1 VPQNL
6 DDQTALAP
14 RWPASPFPGLRPFRI
29 TATEDESLIFY
40 GRNRAKDEI
49 LSRLNSSHLVFVV
62 GPSGCGK
69 SSLLKVG
76 VIPALE
82 AGLLTHAGA
91 SWRTAEM
98 RPGNRPV
105 HNLAYALAA
114 LQSDADKRD
123 VSDQYY
129 DLLCSDESGL
139 WLAAEMLAPRATPN
153 PLLILIDQFEEVF
166 SQIAAQSERA
176 FFLELLVSFSAKAH
190 PNLFLVLT
198 MRTDFLEQCANFPK
212 LADVINATLF
222 ITPVLRDSEIKSVV
236 SLPPEPYHG
245 MVEPKLVEVIV
256 KDTSSE
262 LGYNPD
268 HLPLM
273 QHALSWL
280 WNKGIS
286 DAGLCNSPPRPDA
299 IAPSQRIT
307 LTYDHYVAH
316 GGLKGILNEHA
327 DELLA
332 GLSEREQAIAQ
343 VVFTRLSERDE
354 NRYRRSP
361 TSAAA
366 LARLANCGTAELERV
381 VSVFANPSVC
391 FLDRR
396 PLPNEAGELIDLS
409 HESLIRQWD
418 RLRRWVD
425 DEAEKVRRFRALAAS
440 AGQWQRHERS
450 TDFLK
455 RGAELGVWRQWW
467 RSQNPSDEWAA
478 RYKLDAGD
486 GSFAPLDLSK
496 EYLAQSQK
504 RYIRQR
510 VTNWVIGLALAAVFG
525 VIATAIPVNNI
536 KWEKNALEKAR
547 YETAAARG
555 NDLLDDDDPHLGLL
569 LALEFLRLKGQK
581 NVNGWPIE
589 GLAYKAL
596 EFLLPKK
603 VYDSLLPR
611 EADDRSIEALAYKA
625 LQTPQPKAILLTEA
639 PFPTATFS
647 PDGRLLLISK
657 ENAFQLWDT
666 DKILPVGKEFNPKGI
681 NARWRTIWSPDAQ
694 WMIGSNANKETM
706 LFRPCSVDKLREYFQ
721 TCEDDV
727 DVIRTIG
734 QGDNTAS
741 WPSVLSPAGDKL
753 LSGGMGVSPKI
764 WDIEANRFTPLSRPA
779 PDPQGPAGLAIA
791 FNERGDLFAL
801 GSDDG
806 SVRIHQTADPTKRS
820 RVLRIRPGDQVS
832 TVNAMAFNPGK
843 GKDDELVSITLDG
856 CVRLWSLTEERVT
869 KALNVGNTGFFFVSF
884 DPSGQRIAITSDD
897 GVVKIWEPGV
907 SEPRSNEPSARCAS
921 SDVQPELLALRG
933 HRHATWVAEF
943 SRETKLLASASS
955 DSVRLWVLEPPLHP
969 SMVSEPPKRLGK
981 VAIVSRSG
989 ELILRTGNGRD
1000 IRLEDPHSGD
1010 NAAAAALS
1018 MDGKRVLVA
1027 ERKGTLKLYDLSA
1040 SRIAAAKFEIPG
1052 VEWKAVGFV
1061 DEPDRMVGETTNG
1074 QFYAWPVFKDRD
1086 ALINFAEKHLPIN
1099 EKGETI
1105 TLSQKDKCR
1114 FGVVTTQC
1122 SP

>member
-6 DDQTALAP
+6 DDQTALTP

-91 SWRTAEM
+91 NWRTAEM
-98 RPGNRPV
+98 RPGNHPV
-105 HNLAYALAA
+105 RNLAYALAA
-114 LQSDADKRD
+114 LQTDADKRD
-123 VSDQYY
+123 ISDQYY

-139 WLAAEMLAPRATPN
+139 WLAAETLAPRTAPN

-166 SQIAAQSERA
+166 SQTSAQSERTLL
-176 FFLELLVSFSAKAH
+176 LELIVAFWVKAH
-190 PNLFLVLT
+190 PNLFLVVT

-245 MVEPKLVEVIV
+245 TVEPKLVEAMV

-262 LGYNPD
+262 FGYNPD

-280 WNKGIS
+280 WNKAIS
-286 DAGLCNSPPRPDA
+286 DAGLFNSPPRPDA
-299 IAPSQRIT
+299 IAPSPTIT
-307 LTYDHYVAH
+307 LTYDHYVTH

-332 GLSEREQAIAQ
+332 GLSEREQGIAQ

-354 NRYRRSP
+354 SRYRRSP

-366 LARLANCGTAELERV
+366 LATLANCRTAELERV

-418 RLRRWVD
+418 RLRRWAD
-425 DEAEKVRRFRALAAS
+425 EEAEKVRRLRALAAS

-467 RSQNPSDEWAA
+467 KSQNPSGEWAA
-478 RYKLDAGD
+478 RYKLDEGD

-496 EYLAQSQK
+496 EYLAQSYK
-504 RYIRQR
+504 RYMRQR
-510 VTNWVIGLALAAVFG
+510 VTNWVVGLAIAAIFG
-525 VIATAIPVNNI
+525 VIAVAIPINNI
-536 KWEKNALEKAR
+536 KWEKHALEKAR

-555 NDLLDDDDPHLGLL
+555 NDLLDHDDPHLALL
-569 LALEFLRLKGQK
+569 LALEFLRPKRQK
-581 NVNGWPIE
+581 EVNGWAIE

-611 EADDRSIEALAYKA
+611 EVDDRSIEALAYKA
-625 LQTPQPKAILLTEA
+625 LQTPQPKAILLAEA
-639 PFPTATFS
+639 SFPTATFS

-657 ENAFQLWDT
+657 GNAFQLWDT
-666 DKILPVGKEFNPKGI
+666 DKISPVGKEFNPKGI
-681 NARWRTIWSPDAQ
+681 NAKWRTIWSPDAQ
-694 WMIGSNANKETM
+694 WMIGSNANRETM

-721 TCEDDV
+721 RCDNDV
-727 DVIRTIG
+727 DVIRTVG
-734 QGDNTAS
+734 ERDNTAS
-741 WPSVLSPAGDKL
+741 WPSVLSPTGDKL

-764 WDIEANRFTPLSRPA
+764 WDIEANRFTLLSRPD
-779 PDPQGPAGLAIA
+779 PDPQGPVGLAIA

-801 GSDDG
+801 GSVDG
-806 SVRIHQTADPTKRS
+806 SVRIHQTADPTKPPRI
-820 RVLRIRPGDQVS
+820 LRIRPGDQAA
-832 TVNAMAFNPGK
+832 TVNALAFNLGK
-843 GKDDELVSITLDG
+843 GKEDELVSATLDG
-856 CVRLWSLTEERVT
+856 CVRLWSLTEEKVT
-869 KALNVGNTGFFFVSF
+869 KALNIGSSGFFFVGF
-884 DPSGQRIAITSDD
+884 DPSGQRIFTTSDD

-921 SDVQPELLALRG
+921 NGVQPELLVLRG

-943 SRETKLLASASS
+943 SRETNLLASASS
-955 DSVRLWVLEPPLHP
+955 DSVRIWALEPPLHP
-969 SMVSEPPKRLGK
+969 SMLPVPPKRLGE
-981 VAIVSRSG
+981 VTIVSRS
-989 ELILRTGNGRD
+989 EALSLRTGNGRD
-1000 IRLEDPHSGD
+1000 IRLEDPHSGN
-1010 NAAAAALS
+1010 NAAAAAVS

-1027 ERKGTLKLYDLSA
+1027 EQKGTLKLYDLSA
-1040 SRIAAAKFEIPG
+1040 SRVPTAKFAIPG
-1052 VEWKAVGFV
+1052 VEWKSVGFV
-1061 DEPDRMVGETTNG
+1061 GPDGMVGETTTG

-1086 ALINFAEKHLPIN
+1086 ALINFAEKYLPLN
-1099 EKGETI
+1099 EKGEKI
-1105 TLSQKDKCR
+1105 RLSQKDKCR